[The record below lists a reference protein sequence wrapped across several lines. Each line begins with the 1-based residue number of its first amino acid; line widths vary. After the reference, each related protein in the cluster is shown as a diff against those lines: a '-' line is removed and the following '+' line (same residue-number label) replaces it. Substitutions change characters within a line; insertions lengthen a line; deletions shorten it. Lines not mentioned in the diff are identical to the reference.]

1 MFNQEVLQLEA
12 WVSRFSL
19 ILMVSWCP
27 KLKFQLFCFVN
38 YVRLLTKVSSDS
50 PSMKLIN
57 MITCVSMKN
66 GYHLSKS
73 SGLSTTCM
81 APKSPFSCI
90 GTQPASNRLSRLFIS
105 GAAIAFS
112 TSNSQPLHREH
123 FAWDRSNR
131 SYLIIASVVSK
142 TPFVT
147 LKPGGHLLRVPVL
160 VGIFPGF
167 NRLASYQ
174 VRFIQKMALLI
185 CGSCIVVNTFMQCS
199 DEREKKVNADWIE
212 SVWY

>member
-1 MFNQEVLQLEA
+1 M
-12 WVSRFSL
+12 FSL

-27 KLKFQLFCFVN
+27 KLKIQLFCFVN

-73 SGLSTTCM
+73 SGLSPTCM

-112 TSNSQPLHREH
+112 TSNSQPLHLQQSILH
-123 FAWDRSNR
+123 GTKATSC
-131 SYLIIASVVSK
+131 LIIASVVSK

-160 VGIFPGF
+160 VGIFSGF
-167 NRLASYQ
+167 DRLTSYQ
-174 VRFIQKMALLI
+174 VRF
-185 CGSCIVVNTFMQCS
+185 TFMQCS
-199 DEREKKVNADWIE
+199 DGREKKVNAD
-212 SVWY
+212 